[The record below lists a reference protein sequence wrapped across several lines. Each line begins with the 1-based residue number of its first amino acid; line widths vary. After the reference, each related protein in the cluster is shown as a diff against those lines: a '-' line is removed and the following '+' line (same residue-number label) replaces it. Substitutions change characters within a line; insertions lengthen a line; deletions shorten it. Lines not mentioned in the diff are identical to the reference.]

1 MTRRAETLRDLAKLR
16 ADRRD
21 LLNAVVGNQGTAL
34 GRKNYDGRGEPIGDP
49 CIIVYMPHKIHN
61 ALLAEK
67 LRIPPTLVSKD
78 GQIEAPTDV
87 VVTTTPNPPKD
98 PPELDADNKALIE
111 TLQWFDGKLDHIPAG
126 AQIGFGD
133 WEDDDIEEFVGTI
146 GYIVRSTKPG
156 EENKIGLLTNQHVG
170 VRSGHSLYIP
180 GYEQQSLRVGLT
192 RRVIEH
198 IPDDQ
203 WLEGVDEEYAFVRT
217 DAAFVEVETSLH
229 GLLRN
234 AWPVPGGAFGEPV
247 TIDLDSMDAIGTPV
261 KKIGRTTGLQ
271 KGTIVA
277 FGYGITSESEHIDR
291 AVGREPANFYTDL
304 LIAPREKGK
313 VFSAG
318 GDSGSAILID
328 DDRNRPIGLLWG
340 GWPEDIGRGRGMEDL
355 TYAID
360 LTRVLKTMELEL
372 V

>member
-67 LRIPPTLVSKD
+67 VRIPPTLVSKD
-78 GQIEAPTDV
+78 GKIEAPTDV

-133 WEDDDIEEFVGTI
+133 WEGDDIEEFVGTI

-170 VRSGHSLYIP
+170 VRAGHSLYIP

-234 AWPVPGGAFGEPV
+234 AWPVPGGEFGEPV
-247 TIDLDSMDAIGTPV
+247 TVDLDSMDAIGTPV
-261 KKIGRTTGLQ
+261 KKVGRTTGLQ

-304 LIAPREKGK
+304 LIAHREKGK